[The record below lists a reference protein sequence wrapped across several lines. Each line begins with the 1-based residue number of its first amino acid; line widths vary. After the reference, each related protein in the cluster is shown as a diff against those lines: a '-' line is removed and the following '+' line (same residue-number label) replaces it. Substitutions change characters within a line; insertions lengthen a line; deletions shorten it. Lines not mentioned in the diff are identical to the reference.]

1 MTFSLTIT
9 SFGWKKSS
17 VKPISFLLE
26 FQFNRNLDL
35 AQEDDYNY
43 DDYADAEYDDGYG
56 LGDITD
62 KQTDYTDLLL
72 GDDVP
77 EEELEG
83 LISEIISLRSIDED
97 EFYDLARTEGTQA
110 ALERFMKRQ
119 YSRKKLGRKLTEEEK
134 EQRKKNQMHV
144 PNWEVDIF

>member
-1 MTFSLTIT
+1 M
-9 SFGWKKSS
+9 FGAKVFHRWNQ
-17 VKPISFLLE
+17 FL
-26 FQFNRNLDL
+26 FCWNSNNRNLDL
-35 AQEDDYNY
+35 AQEDSYYY
-43 DDYADAEYDDGYG
+43 DDYADAEYDSDLDGTA
-56 LGDITD
+56 DS
-62 KQTDYTDLLL
+62 QTDYTDLIL

>member
-1 MTFSLTIT
+1 MVFALTFGAKVS
-9 SFGWKKSS
+9 GCDQ
-17 VKPISFLLE
+17 FL
-26 FQFNRNLDL
+26 FCWNSNNRNLDL
-35 AQEDDYNY
+35 AQEDSYYY
-43 DDYADAEYDDGYG
+43 DDYADTEYDTG
-56 LGDITD
+56 ITD
-62 KQTDYTDLLL
+62 SQTDYTDLLL

-77 EEELEG
+77 EEKLEG

>member
-1 MTFSLTIT
+1 M
-9 SFGWKKSS
+9 
-17 VKPISFLLE
+17 KPISFCWNSN
-26 FQFNRNLDL
+26 NRNLDL
-35 AQEDDYNY
+35 AQEDSYYY
-43 DDYADAEYDDGYG
+43 DDYADAEYDSDLDGTA
-56 LGDITD
+56 DS
-62 KQTDYTDLLL
+62 QTDYTDLIL

-134 EQRKKNQMHV
+134 EQRKKNQMRV